1 VSRDSEALSRGGSN
15 GAAGLTGDLFGASM
29 RTASMRVVIVPPRF
43 EGLPTASSQNGPSE
57 WVLLID
63 CLTSREGR
71 NARTSPCG
79 HPTRRDRLRRRLAGY
94 DLRVAP
100 GSIGP
105 NKRGRAAGR
114 HASCCGSLS
123 VLGMAANKDEG
134 DLERLRILVSD
145 GKGHRLEEVTH
156 TVTGLGHEVAGHSSL
171 RDVAAST
178 ASIRPDAAIVIVGE
192 SSEHAL
198 ELIGRTVTEAAC
210 PVIAI
215 LDVEDEA
222 FIRDAAKR
230 GIFAYI
236 TMGREAA
243 ALQSALDVVLSRF
256 AEYQGLEGAFGRRA
270 ITERA
275 KGILMERHS
284 VDEKLAFEMLRDEAR
299 RSNRKIIEIAEAV
312 TVSANLLPRL
322 PVE

>member
-1 VSRDSEALSRGGSN
+1 
-15 GAAGLTGDLFGASM
+15 
-29 RTASMRVVIVPPRF
+29 VPPRF
-43 EGLPTASSQNGPSE
+43 EGLPTASPQTVPVNWCFS
-57 WVLLID
+57 LIVS
-63 CLTSREGR
+63 LRGR
-71 NARTSPCG
+71 GGTLELPLPG
-79 HPTRRDRLRRRLAGY
+79 TPTRKDRLRRRLAGY
-94 DLRVAP
+94 GLKVAP
-100 GSIGP
+100 GSICP

-114 HASCCGSLS
+114 HGLCRGSLS

-156 TVTGLGHEVAGHSSL
+156 TVTSLGHEVVGHSSL
-171 RDVAAST
+171 GEVAAST

-243 ALQSALDVVLSRF
+243 ALQSSLDVVLSRF
-256 AEYQGLEGAFGRRA
+256 AEYHGLEGAFARRA

-312 TVSANLLPRL
+312 TVSVNLLPRL

>member
-1 VSRDSEALSRGGSN
+1 
-15 GAAGLTGDLFGASM
+15 
-29 RTASMRVVIVPPRF
+29 
-43 EGLPTASSQNGPSE
+43 
-57 WVLLID
+57 
-63 CLTSREGR
+63 
-71 NARTSPCG
+71 
-79 HPTRRDRLRRRLAGY
+79 
-94 DLRVAP
+94 
-100 GSIGP
+100 
-105 NKRGRAAGR
+105 
-114 HASCCGSLS
+114 
-123 VLGMAANKDEG
+123 MAANKDEG

-156 TVTGLGHEVAGHSSL
+156 TVTSLGHEVVGHSSL
-171 RDVAAST
+171 GEVAAST

-243 ALQSALDVVLSRF
+243 ALQSSLDVVLSRF
-256 AEYQGLEGAFGRRA
+256 AEYHGLAGAFARRT

-275 KGILMERHS
+275 KGILMERLS
-284 VDEKLAFEMLRDEAR
+284 VDEKRAFEMLREEAR

-312 TVSANLLPRL
+312 TVSVNLLPRS